1 MKGRK
6 MKYGYFSKKLLLI
19 CLLGILTISVS
30 SCVNIGDLWPRV
42 EYKKTSKFDA
52 PLAPGSILALE
63 NDVGSIT
70 IDGQDVTNCDVTA
83 AITVKAPT
91 EKEAKELVEQIKIE
105 LKQDGDTLTVKTTR
119 PRRKRRRSISINF
132 KITVPK
138 QTALQ
143 ISGDVGEI
151 QVSNITENIK
161 AQTDVGKISCKEI
174 SGDID
179 LKVDVGKVNVVYS
192 KTASAA
198 CNVTIKTDVGSI
210 DITTPPGC
218 SASVQ
223 ANTDVGS
230 ITTDM
235 PLTIKGRVGKNLQGK
250 IGAGEGKLNLRTDVG
265 SIRIR

>member
-1 MKGRK
+1 MKGTK
-6 MKYGYFSKKLLLI
+6 MNYGYFTKKSLLI
-19 CLLGILTISVS
+19 CLLGMLTISTC
-30 SCVNIGDLWPRV
+30 SCINISGWWPRV
-42 EYKKTSKFDA
+42 EYKKINKLDA

-63 NDVGSIT
+63 NEVGSIT
-70 IDGQDVTNCDVTA
+70 IDGQDVVNCDITA

-91 EKEAKELVEQIKIE
+91 EEEAKELAEQIKIE
-105 LKQDGDTLTVKTTR
+105 LEQNGNTLTVKTTK
-119 PRRKRRRSISINF
+119 PRKKRRRSISISF
-132 KITVPK
+132 KIIAPK

-143 ISGDVGEI
+143 ISSDVGEI
-151 QVSNITENIK
+151 LISNITENIK

-179 LKVDVGKVNVVYS
+179 LRVDVGKVNVVYS

-210 DITTPPGC
+210 DITTPPEC
-218 SASVQ
+218 SAVVQ

-235 PLTIKGRVGKNLQGK
+235 PLTIKGRVGKNLQGT
-250 IGAGEGKLNLRTDVG
+250 IGDGEGKLYLKTDVG

>member
-1 MKGRK
+1 MKGQK
-6 MKYGYFSKKLLLI
+6 MKYGYFTKKSLLI
-19 CLLGILTISVS
+19 CLLCMLTISTG
-30 SCVNIGDLWPRV
+30 SCINIGGWSRV
-42 EYKKTSKFDA
+42 KYEKTNKLDA
-52 PLAPGSILALE
+52 PLAPGSTLALE

-70 IDGQDVTNCDVTA
+70 IEGQDVVNCSVTA
-83 AITVKAPT
+83 TITVKAPS
-91 EKEAKELVEQIKIE
+91 EEEAKELAEQIKIE
-105 LKQDGDTLTVKTTR
+105 LEQDGNTLTVKITK
-119 PRRKRRRSISINF
+119 PRKKRRRSISISF
-132 KITVPK
+132 KIIAPK

-143 ISGDVGEI
+143 ISSDVGEI

-192 KTASAA
+192 KTAQAA

-210 DITTPPGC
+210 DITTPPEC
-218 SASVQ
+218 SAAVH

-235 PLTIKGRVGKNLQGK
+235 PLTIKGRVGKNLQGTV
-250 IGAGEGKLNLRTDVG
+250 GAGEGKLYLRTDVG

>member
-1 MKGRK
+1 MN
-6 MKYGYFSKKLLLI
+6 YVCFTKKSLLI
-19 CLLGILTISVS
+19 CLLGILTISAC

-42 EYKKTSKFDA
+42 EYKETNKLDA

-83 AITVKAPT
+83 TITVKAPT
-91 EKEAKELVEQIKIE
+91 EEEAKELAKQIKIE
-105 LKQDGDTLTVKTTR
+105 LEQDGDTLTVKTTK
-119 PRRKRRRSISINF
+119 PRKKRRRSISINF
-132 KITVPK
+132 KIIVPE

-143 ISGDVGEI
+143 ASSDVGEI
-151 QVSNITENIK
+151 NVSNITENIK

-179 LKVDVGKVNVVYS
+179 LQAGVGKVNVVYS
-192 KTASAA
+192 KTALAA
-198 CNVTIKTDVGSI
+198 CNVTIRTDVGSI
-210 DITTPPGC
+210 DITTPPEC
-218 SASVQ
+218 SAAVH

-230 ITTDM
+230 IATDM
-235 PLTIKGRVGKNLQGK
+235 PLTIKGRVSKNLQGM
-250 IGAGEGKLNLRTDVG
+250 IGDGEGKLNLRTDVG

>member
-1 MKGRK
+1 
-6 MKYGYFSKKLLLI
+6 MKYGYFTKKSLLI
-19 CLLGILTISVS
+19 CLLGMLTISAG
-30 SCVNIGDLWPRV
+30 SCINIGGWWPRV
-42 EYKKTSKFDA
+42 EYKKTNKLDA

-63 NDVGSIT
+63 NEVGSIT
-70 IDGQDVTNCDVTA
+70 IDGQDVVNCSVTA
-83 AITVKAPT
+83 TITVKAPT
-91 EKEAKELVEQIKIE
+91 EEEAKELAEQIKIE
-105 LKQDGDTLTVKTTR
+105 LEQDGNTLTVKTTK
-119 PRRKRRRSISINF
+119 PRKKRRRSISISF
-132 KITVPK
+132 KIIAPK

-143 ISGDVGEI
+143 ISSDVGEI
-151 QVSNITENIK
+151 LISNITENIK

-179 LKVDVGKVNVVYS
+179 LRVNVGKVNVVYS

-210 DITTPPGC
+210 DITTPPEC
-218 SASVQ
+218 SAVVQ

-235 PLTIKGRVGKNLQGK
+235 PLTIKGRVGKKLQGT

>member
-1 MKGRK
+1 MKGQK
-6 MKYGYFSKKLLLI
+6 MKYGYFTKKSLLI
-19 CLLGILTISVS
+19 CLLGMLTISAG
-30 SCVNIGDLWPRV
+30 SCINIGGWWPRV
-42 EYKKTSKFDA
+42 EYKKTNKLDT

-63 NDVGSIT
+63 NEVGSIT

-83 AITVKAPT
+83 TITVKAPT
-91 EKEAKELVEQIKIE
+91 EEEAKELAEQIKIE
-105 LKQDGDTLTVKTTR
+105 LEQDGNTLTVKTTK
-119 PRRKRRRSISINF
+119 PRKKRRRSISINF

-151 QVSNITENIK
+151 LTSNITENIK

-210 DITTPPGC
+210 DITTPPEC
-218 SASVQ
+218 SAVVQ

-235 PLTIKGRVGKNLQGK
+235 PLTIKGRVGKKLQGT
-250 IGAGEGKLNLRTDVG
+250 IGAGEGKLNLKTDVG

>member
-1 MKGRK
+1 

-19 CLLGILTISVS
+19 CLLGMLTISAC

-42 EYKKTSKFDA
+42 EYKKTNKLDA

-63 NDVGSIT
+63 NEVGSIT
-70 IDGQDVTNCDVTA
+70 IDGQDVKNCDVIA

-91 EKEAKELVEQIKIE
+91 EKEAKELAEQIKIE
-105 LKQDGDTLTVKTTR
+105 LQQDGKTLTVKTTR
-119 PRRKRRRSISINF
+119 PRKKRRRSISINF
-132 KITVPK
+132 KIIVPK

-198 CNVTIKTDVGSI
+198 CNVTIRTDVGSI
-210 DITTPPGC
+210 DITTPPEC
-218 SASVQ
+218 SAAVQ